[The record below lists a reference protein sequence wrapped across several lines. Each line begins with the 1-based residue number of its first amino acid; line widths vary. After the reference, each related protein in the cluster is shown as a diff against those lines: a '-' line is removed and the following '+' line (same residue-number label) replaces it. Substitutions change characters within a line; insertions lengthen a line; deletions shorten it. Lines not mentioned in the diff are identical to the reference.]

1 MLKVSRFHNTNC
13 VIGGDKIEGLMAIKS
28 DIGMFDTYAALLR
41 DILESNPDVKAD
53 EGKIPLILIVT
64 DGEFTRLYETRTHIH
79 IKTIIADFSADIK
92 YIDYINEVL
101 TTVEEYKNY
110 QLISVFM
117 DAQMADIDDCLDIR
131 QEYPDIPILV
141 TNSRYITEE
150 DIKNAQNK

>member
-1 MLKVSRFHNTNC
+1 
-13 VIGGDKIEGLMAIKS
+13 
-28 DIGMFDTYAALLR
+28 
-41 DILESNPDVKAD
+41 
-53 EGKIPLILIVT
+53 
-64 DGEFTRLYETRTHIH
+64 
-79 IKTIIADFSADIK
+79 
-92 YIDYINEVL
+92 
-101 TTVEEYKNY
+101 VEEYKNY